1 MPVFSAGCSW
11 DTHKNG
17 RWLRWGILNVNI
29 KLIFSVY
36 FSDDMSF
43 FIKEM
48 LVHILKYVLL

>member
-17 RWLRWGILNVNI
+17 RCLSWGILNANM
-29 KLIFSVY
+29 KLMFSVY

>member
-1 MPVFSAGCSW
+1 VFSAGCSW